1 MPKFLLEIGV
11 EEIPARFI
19 SPTLSLMRQSAERLL
34 KEERLTYSD
43 IRVLATP
50 RRLTIIIEDLPER
63 QADTIKE
70 VWGPPKKVCFDEEG
84 NPTKTLLGFCASHG
98 ISLENVVI
106 RQKERGEYVVA
117 RIEEKG
123 LLTESLMDKFA
134 LSFIGSLNFPKSMR
148 WADHTIRFVRPIR
161 WILCLLDS
169 TPLEFEIDGI
179 RSGNFTIGH
188 RFLSKGKILISH
200 PDEYVEKLFNSGV
213 IVDQDRRREEI
224 LRQIHGLTQ
233 KRGLKVYEDEE
244 LLEHVTN
251 LVEHPHCV
259 IAEFPEE
266 YLSLP
271 SELLITVMRDHQKYF
286 ATYSENGLSNHF
298 IVISNTSQENED
310 NVRAGAE
317 RVIKARFED
326 ARFYYNE
333 DKRKRLEERVGELR
347 RVVYHEKLG
356 SLFEKTE
363 RIRAISRYLA
373 QKLLPEKIES
383 IDRATR
389 LSKADLITGVVRE
402 FPELQGIMGYYYA
415 LNDGEPQEIAIAI
428 KEHYLPRKSGDK
440 NPSTHEGAIL
450 SIADKID
457 NIVSFFGLGLEPTGS
472 EDPFALR
479 RQAIAIIGI
488 LRQWG
493 YPVTIEELVNIAS
506 VQLQNLQIPVERIIN
521 FIEQRVE
528 VILEQ
533 EGYHHE
539 LISSL
544 SSYISRLPFEEIIK
558 RLKALEEFRKRK
570 EYPDFILAAKRIN
583 NILSKYYNP
592 QAMVKESLFESEHE
606 WTLYNILK
614 EVEQR
619 LKEGIEKGDY
629 NTCIEALISMIGP
642 INSFFDN
649 VLVMA
654 KKEELKN
661 NRLNLLSNVWRAL
674 LMMADFSKCTS

>member
-1 MPKFLLEIGV
+1 VHKFLLEIGV

-19 SPTLSLMRQSAERLL
+19 TSTLSMMRQSAERLL
-34 KEERLTYSD
+34 KEQRLSYSG
-43 IRVLATP
+43 IRVFATP
-50 RRLTIIIEDLPER
+50 RRLTLFVEGLPER
-63 QADTIKE
+63 QADAIKE
-70 VWGPPKKVCFDEEG
+70 IWGPPKKVCFDEKG

-98 ISLENVVI
+98 ISPENVEV
-106 RQKERGEYVVA
+106 RQKDRGEYVVA

-134 LSFIGSLNFPKSMR
+134 LSFIVSLNFPKSMR

-161 WILCLLDS
+161 WILCVFDS
-169 TPLEFEIDGI
+169 NPVEFEIDGI
-179 RSGNFTIGH
+179 RSGNFTSGH

-200 PDEYVEKLFNSGV
+200 PDEYLEKLLSSGV

-224 LRQIHGLTQ
+224 LRQINGLTQ

-251 LVEHPHCV
+251 LVEHPHAV

-271 SELLITVMRDHQKYF
+271 PELLITVMRDHQKYF
-286 ATYSENGLSNHF
+286 ATYRENELSNHF
-298 IVISNTSQENED
+298 IVISNTSPENED
-310 NVRAGAE
+310 NVRAGAL

-363 RIRAISRYLA
+363 RIRAISGYLA
-373 QKLLPEKIES
+373 QKLVPDRIEK
-383 IDRATR
+383 IDRAAR
-389 LSKADLITGVVRE
+389 LSKTDLITGVVRE

-415 LNDGEPQEIAIAI
+415 LNDGEPQAIAIAI
-428 KEHYLPRKSGDK
+428 KEHYLPRRSGDK

-488 LRQWG
+488 LREWG

-506 VQLQNLQIPVERIIN
+506 GQLQNLQIPVERIIN

-533 EGYHHE
+533 EGYNHE

-544 SSYISRLPFEEIIK
+544 SFYISRLPLDEVIK

-570 EYPDFILAAKRIN
+570 EFPDFVLVAKRVN

-592 QAMVKESLFESEHE
+592 QATVIESLLISEHE
-606 WTLYNILK
+606 RSLYKILK
-614 EVEQR
+614 EVEKR
-619 LKEGIEKGDY
+619 LKEAIEKGDY
-629 NTCIEALISMIGP
+629 NTCLEALLSMIEP
-642 INSFFDN
+642 INIFFDN

-654 KKEELKN
+654 KEEDLKN

-674 LMMADFSKCTS
+674 LMVADFSKCTL

>member
-1 MPKFLLEIGV
+1 VHKFLLEIGV

-19 SPTLSLMRQSAERLL
+19 TSSLTMMRQSAERLL
-34 KEERLTYSD
+34 KEQRLGYSD

-50 RRLTIIIEDLPER
+50 RRLTLIIEGLPER
-63 QADTIKE
+63 QADTVKE
-70 VWGPPKKVCFDEEG
+70 IWGPPRKVCFDENG
-84 NPTKTLLGFCASHG
+84 NPTKTLLGFCAGHG
-98 ISLENVVI
+98 ISPENVEI
-106 RQKERGEYVVA
+106 RKKERGEYVVA

-148 WADHTIRFVRPIR
+148 WADHSIRFVRPIR

-169 TPLEFEIDGI
+169 TTVEFEIDGI
-179 RSGNFTIGH
+179 KSGNFTIGH
-188 RFLSKGKILISH
+188 RFLSKGKVFISH
-200 PDEYVEKLFNSGV
+200 PDEYMEKLLNSGV
-213 IVDQDRRREEI
+213 IVDQQRRKEET
-224 LRQIHGLTQ
+224 LRQIHSLAE
-233 KRGLKVYEDEE
+233 KRGLRVHEDEE
-244 LLEHVTN
+244 LLEEVTY
-251 LVEHPHCV
+251 LVEHPWAV
-259 IAEFPEE
+259 MAKFPEE
-266 YLSLP
+266 YLGLP
-271 SELLITVMRDHQKYF
+271 PELLITVMRDHQKYF
-286 ATYSENGLSNHF
+286 ATYLKDGLSNHF
-298 IVISNTSQENED
+298 IVVSNTSPENED

-333 DKRKRLEERVGELR
+333 DKRKRLEERVEELR

-373 QKLLPEKIES
+373 QKLVPERTER
-383 IDRATR
+383 IDRTAR
-389 LSKADLITGVVRE
+389 LSKTDLITGVVRE

-415 LNDGEPQEIAIAI
+415 LNDGEPSEIALAI
-428 KEHYLPRKSGDK
+428 KEHYLPRRSGDK

-450 SIADKID
+450 SIADRID

-488 LRQWG
+488 LRQWS

-506 VQLQNLQIPVERIIN
+506 GQLQNLQIPVERIIN

-533 EGYHHE
+533 EGYNHE

-544 SSYISRLPFEEIIK
+544 SSYISRLPLQEVIK
-558 RLKALEEFRKRK
+558 RLQALEEFRKRK
-570 EYPDFILAAKRIN
+570 EYPDFILAAKRVN
-583 NILSKYYNP
+583 NILSKFYAP
-592 QAMVKESLFESEHE
+592 QATVKEELLSSEHE
-606 WTLYNILK
+606 RSLYKISK

-629 NTCIEALISMIGP
+629 NNCIEALISMIGP
-642 INSFFDN
+642 INGFFDN
-649 VLVMA
+649 VLVMV
-654 KKEELKN
+654 KEEDLKN

-674 LMMADFSKCTS
+674 LMVADFSKCTL